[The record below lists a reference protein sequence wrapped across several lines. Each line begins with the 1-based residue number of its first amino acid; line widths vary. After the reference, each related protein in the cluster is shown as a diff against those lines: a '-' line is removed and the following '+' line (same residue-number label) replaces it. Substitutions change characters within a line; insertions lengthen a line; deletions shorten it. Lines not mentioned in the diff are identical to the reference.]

1 MRELRIAYRRFG
13 IRHEIIRRVPQK
25 WEELTPAQFLLV
37 SRLYLQEIDE
47 PSFLKEFYSLP
58 YGVGS
63 DTYYSYKL
71 SELVEFISDCRV
83 RMDRFILPAVSGLKA
98 PGDRLKGMCFE
109 HFMHVDTAFN
119 RYVRDGKDAS
129 LDTFV
134 AMLYLKDNEYI
145 VLPSGGKNGLF
156 SRQKPL
162 ILQKRIMK
170 VTKIDRHVKYAIF
183 LNYVFVKRWLSKA
196 FPFLFPLDDE
206 PEEKRNSPAAPS
218 VNWLDIFDA
227 FVGDDVAVMEKYQAM
242 PVATAFRLLN
252 KGYVTPKNRRN
263 DFSEY
268 IENLA
273 ERHVD
278 IRHKENDEVHF
289 LSSEREKH
297 TALDSVLHYPAVI
310 VDRGSGF
317 GYGGNPGAY
326 RKDRDY
332 LLFIVEHVSD
342 TSDYEQIEAA
352 LDKCERIL
360 DELLNQI
367 LEDKRKKRL
376 WLAFSLED
384 VEADYVVNNDN
395 QLYGVVA
402 AIHLSELYKVLN
414 CRNAFL

>member
-1 MRELRIAYRRFG
+1 M
-13 IRHEIIRRVPQK
+13 
-25 WEELTPAQFLLV
+25 T
-37 SRLYLQEIDE
+37 
-47 PSFLKEFYSLP
+47 
-58 YGVGS
+58 
-63 DTYYSYKL
+63 
-71 SELVEFISDCRV
+71 
-83 RMDRFILPAVSGLKA
+83 
-98 PGDRLKGMCFE
+98 
-109 HFMHVDTAFN
+109 
-119 RYVRDGKDAS
+119 
-129 LDTFV
+129 
-134 AMLYLKDNEYI
+134 
-145 VLPSGGKNGLF
+145 
-156 SRQKPL
+156 
-162 ILQKRIMK
+162 
-170 VTKIDRHVKYAIF
+170 
-183 LNYVFVKRWLSKA
+183 
-196 FPFLFPLDDE
+196 
-206 PEEKRNSPAAPS
+206 
-218 VNWLDIFDA
+218 
-227 FVGDDVAVMEKYQAM
+227 
-242 PVATAFRLLN
+242 
-252 KGYVTPKNRRN
+252 
-263 DFSEY
+263 FSEY

-326 RKDRDY
+326 RKD
-332 LLFIVEHVSD
+332 HVSD